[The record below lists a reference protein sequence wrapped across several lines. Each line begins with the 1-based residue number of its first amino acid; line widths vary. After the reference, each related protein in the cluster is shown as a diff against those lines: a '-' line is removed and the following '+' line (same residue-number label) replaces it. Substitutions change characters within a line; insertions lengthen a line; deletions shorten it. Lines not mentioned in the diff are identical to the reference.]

1 VQGVASPESSMFPI
15 APRFKASTKLAVPLC
30 LAAIN
35 YRVICI
41 FIATAFLLVWQVK
54 AQENTSQVN
63 GLVRRLQSQEADVRI
78 SAADALGQ
86 IGPEAKEA
94 VPALIA
100 ALKDQE
106 QNVRNFA
113 ANTLGQIGPEAMPA
127 LIAALKDQEADV
139 RSYTAMALGG
149 IGPDAVPPLIA
160 ALKDHNVFVRS
171 SAADALRK
179 IDPTAVSTELKISP

>member
-1 VQGVASPESSMFPI
+1 MFPI

-106 QNVRNFA
+106 V
-113 ANTLGQIGPEAMPA
+113 
-127 LIAALKDQEADV
+127 DV
-139 RSYTAMALGG
+139 RSSAAYALGR
-149 IGPDAVPPLIA
+149 IGPDAVPALIA